1 MGLKCGIIGITNSGK
16 TTLFNCMSNTK
27 AQVTNFA
34 FSTGKSNIGICNV
47 PDQRLFEI
55 DKIVKGVCIYWI
67 VFVSV
72 AWITF
77 WIKDSVPDTLIQC
90 GLGGGAVEL
99 FISGAIEIFRDI
111 RLGKDES

>member
-1 MGLKCGIIGITNSGK
+1 MKKETGIER
-16 TTLFNCMSNTK
+16 L
-27 AQVTNFA
+27 
-34 FSTGKSNIGICNV
+34 
-47 PDQRLFEI
+47 QRDNKKKPKKI
-55 DKIVKGVCIYWI
+55 DRIVRGVCIYWI

-72 AWITF
+72 AWITY
-77 WIKDSVPDTLIQC
+77 WIKDSVPDTLIQY